1 MFYLVC
7 FQLFST
13 KNKNK
18 KQTPPKPT
26 KQTKTKQKENISEID
41 QNMLWNKTQ
50 NPPPLKNLV
59 VQNTEMASQQENKPK
74 VFINVLKEHASICD
88 IFALLLPTPQ
98 PRTISHFGKGCVG
111 FIGHEFEST
120 VFNFLQINFPIF
132 LGEHSGILVQICLH
146 MQARN
151 RLSICFI
158 CFWLE

>member
-7 FQLFST
+7 FHLFST

-59 VQNTEMASQQENKPK
+59 VQNTEMAS
-74 VFINVLKEHASICD
+74 
-88 IFALLLPTPQ
+88 
-98 PRTISHFGKGCVG
+98 
-111 FIGHEFEST
+111 
-120 VFNFLQINFPIF
+120 
-132 LGEHSGILVQICLH
+132 
-146 MQARN
+146 
-151 RLSICFI
+151 
-158 CFWLE
+158 